1 MDINELMS
9 TMLSKDTV
17 KGLGK
22 LTGTSQKGVRG
33 VLSSALPSMLN
44 GAKAQADDS
53 DTASGFVKALSDHA
67 KDDTNDIG
75 AFISGID
82 LNDGGKIIGHLL
94 GNSAQATAQK
104 AAESAGVKATKA
116 NNILSAAAPLL
127 MSLIGQQV
135 SSGSNAS
142 SNNASGISGLMGS
155 LLSNTDIGSLI
166 GGLAGGSKPGLL
178 GSIMGLFGKK

>member
-1 MDINELMS
+1 MDINEWMS

-53 DTASGFVKALSDHA
+53 DTASGFVKALS
-67 KDDTNDIG
+67 
-75 AFISGID
+75 
-82 LNDGGKIIGHLL
+82 
-94 GNSAQATAQK
+94 
-104 AAESAGVKATKA
+104 